1 MSEETNTVELD
12 TDLEAI
18 FASLDALPIGKAA
31 TLVKALEERW
41 GVSAAA
47 PVAVAAAAGGGGG
60 DAAGEEA
67 KDSFD
72 VVLESDGG
80 KKIPVIKAVRA
91 ITGLGLKEAKEL
103 VESAPKAI
111 KEGVPT
117 ADAEKLKATL
127 EEAGAT
133 VKLA

>member
-12 TDLEAI
+12 PSLEAI

-47 PVAVAAAAGGGGG
+47 PVAVAAASGGG
-60 DAAGEEA
+60 DDEAGEDA

-117 ADAEKLKATL
+117 AEAEKLKATL

>member
-12 TDLEAI
+12 SDLEAI

-47 PVAVAAAAGGGGG
+47 PVAVAAAAGGG
-60 DAAGEEA
+60 DDEAGEEA

-117 ADAEKLKATL
+117 AEAEKLKAAL

>member
-47 PVAVAAAAGGGGG
+47 PVAVAAASGGGG
-60 DAAGEEA
+60 DEAGEEA

-117 ADAEKLKATL
+117 AEAEELKATL

>member
-12 TDLEAI
+12 SDLEAI

-47 PVAVAAAAGGGGG
+47 PVAVAAASGGG
-60 DAAGEEA
+60 DDEAGEDA

-117 ADAEKLKATL
+117 AEAEKLKATL

-133 VKLA
+133 VKLV

>member
-12 TDLEAI
+12 PSLEAI

-47 PVAVAAAAGGGGG
+47 PVAVAAASGGG
-60 DAAGEEA
+60 DDEAGEDA

-117 ADAEKLKATL
+117 AEAEKLKAAL

>member
-47 PVAVAAAAGGGGG
+47 PVAVAAASGGGG
-60 DAAGEEA
+60 DDAGEEA